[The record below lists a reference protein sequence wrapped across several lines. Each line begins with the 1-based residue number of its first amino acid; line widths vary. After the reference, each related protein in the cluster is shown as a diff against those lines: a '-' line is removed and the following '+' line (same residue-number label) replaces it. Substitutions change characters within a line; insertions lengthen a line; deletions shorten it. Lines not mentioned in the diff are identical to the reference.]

1 MSARVDSVT
10 HNELGGWYAYRAS
23 KAATNMLVKTI
34 AIEARTRLP
43 NWRVVALHPGTVQ
56 SALSEPFTRYRFHA
70 LTLSHTH
77 TYSDTHTRSHTH
89 SLTHSISLSHTQA
102 RTHAHSLMQART
114 HSCTHVLTD
123 ACAHWFTDSLT
134 HSPSLPPS
142 PTHSHSPKET
152 KTYHQRDRVT
162 QWCWRISVLSR
173 RIWTQKCAFL
183 DTWAMFWEFVD
194 ERYSKG

>member
-1 MSARVDSVT
+1 MRHSLWLWPMWRLCSICDDVGSVT

-89 SLTHSISLSHTQA
+89 SLTHSISLSLTHKHA
-102 RTHAHSLMQART
+102 RTHTHSCKRART
-114 HSCTHVLTD
+114 HVRTYSLMHAL
-123 ACAHWFTDSLT
+123 TDSLT
-134 HSPSLPPS
+134 LSRTPPPPPPPPPLPPS

-162 QWCWRISVLSR
+162 QWC
-173 RIWTQKCAFL
+173 
-183 DTWAMFWEFVD
+183 
-194 ERYSKG
+194 

>member
-1 MSARVDSVT
+1 MQIRSPLHIFILLPLLFVCDIHYGQCGDCAVFATMSARVGSVT

-89 SLTHSISLSHTQA
+89 SLTHSISLSLTHKHARTLTHASAHALMYA
-102 RTHAHSLMQART
+102 RTH
-114 HSCTHVLTD
+114 
-123 ACAHWFTDSLT
+123 
-134 HSPSLPPS
+134 
-142 PTHSHSPKET
+142 
-152 KTYHQRDRVT
+152 
-162 QWCWRISVLSR
+162 
-173 RIWTQKCAFL
+173 
-183 DTWAMFWEFVD
+183 
-194 ERYSKG
+194 

>member
-1 MSARVDSVT
+1 MQIRSPLHIFILLLLLFVCDIHYGQCGDCAVFATMSARVGSVT

-123 ACAHWFTDSLT
+123 ACAH
-134 HSPSLPPS
+134 
-142 PTHSHSPKET
+142 
-152 KTYHQRDRVT
+152 
-162 QWCWRISVLSR
+162 
-173 RIWTQKCAFL
+173 
-183 DTWAMFWEFVD
+183 
-194 ERYSKG
+194 

>member
-1 MSARVDSVT
+1 MQIRSPLHLHIFILLLLLFVCDIHYGQCGDCVVFATMSARVGSVT

-77 TYSDTHTRSHTH
+77 LLRHTH
-89 SLTHSISLSHTQA
+89 SLTHSRTHSLNLSLSHTHTHTSTHA
-102 RTHAHSLMQART
+102 RTHTHSCKRART
-114 HSCTHVLTD
+114 HVRTH
-123 ACAHWFTDSLT
+123 
-134 HSPSLPPS
+134 
-142 PTHSHSPKET
+142 
-152 KTYHQRDRVT
+152 
-162 QWCWRISVLSR
+162 
-173 RIWTQKCAFL
+173 
-183 DTWAMFWEFVD
+183 
-194 ERYSKG
+194 

>member
-1 MSARVDSVT
+1 MHLRAQSRCTRAFTHEQNLKCADSFSFAYFYPIAVALCMRHSLWLWPMWRLCSICDDVGSVT

-77 TYSDTHTRSHTH
+77 TYSDTHTLAHALTH
-89 SLTHSISLSHTQA
+89 SLTQSLSLSHTHTHTQA
-102 RTHAHSLMQART
+102 HTHAHSLMQART
-114 HSCTHVLTD
+114 HSCTYSLMHAL
-123 ACAHWFTDSLT
+123 TDSLT
-134 HSPSLPPS
+134 RSRTPP
-142 PTHSHSPKET
+142 P
-152 KTYHQRDRVT
+152 
-162 QWCWRISVLSR
+162 L
-173 RIWTQKCAFL
+173 
-183 DTWAMFWEFVD
+183 
-194 ERYSKG
+194 